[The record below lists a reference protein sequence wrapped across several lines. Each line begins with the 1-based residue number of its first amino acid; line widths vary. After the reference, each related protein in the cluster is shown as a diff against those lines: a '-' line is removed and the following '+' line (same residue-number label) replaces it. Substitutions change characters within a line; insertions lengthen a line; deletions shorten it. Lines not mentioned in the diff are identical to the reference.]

1 MAVSILNLF
10 QLPRGSRGR
19 TEVGLLG
26 PPAAGVAVCGPGAV
40 GQPGR
45 RRGAETSAADP
56 GEKGAGPAAVP
67 PAAQPD
73 SEGHATLNPVVVAG
87 PLTSSV
93 FVMWSC
99 GWVLAAPK
107 GVFFFFKFNPPIGG
121 MSWKRRRDCRKYEE
135 TFSRDIPRMLEKGIK
150 QDLSCNDHS
159 MGFSSDVHQILGAF
173 SPFSSPAPLKTAVL
187 TS

>member
-107 GVFFFFKFNPPIGG
+107 GVFFFFNLTPPLVGCPGKDEGIVGNTRRPSPETSHECLRKALSKTYHAMITAWDFHQ
-121 MSWKRRRDCRKYEE
+121 MSTRFWVP
-135 TFSRDIPRMLEKGIK
+135 SVP
-150 QDLSCNDHS
+150 
-159 MGFSSDVHQILGAF
+159 
-173 SPFSSPAPLKTAVL
+173 SPPQHL
-187 TS
+187 